1 MLERCRG
8 VLADHDQQAEDLF
21 AEALRHHDHRVPP
34 YERARTQLA
43 YGERL
48 RRTRRRADARIQLRS
63 ALDTFDGMGATLW
76 AERARRT
83 ARDRGNRAQARR
95 EHVRRTHPQ
104 ELRMARLVAAGSSN
118 KDVAAQLFLSSRT
131 VEYHLGKVFTKLGV
145 ASRVE
150 LARAALEPS
159 LAGQRQ

>member
-1 MLERCRG
+1 M
-8 VLADHDQQAEDLF
+8 
-21 AEALRHHDHRVPP
+21 PP

-76 AERARRT
+76 AERARAELRATGET
-83 ARDRGNRAQARR
+83 ARKRD
-95 EHVRRTHPQ
+95 VSTFDVLTPQ
-104 ELRMARLVAAGSSN
+104 ELRVARLVAAGSSN